1 MLHDC
6 SSWGEELR
14 FFRREGG
21 GVNEVGSGK
30 LQYEVATPE
39 VIKRENTAL
48 R

>member
-1 MLHDC
+1 MTAVV
-6 SSWGEELR
+6 GVR
-14 FFRREGG
+14 NYGFFFGG
-21 GVNEVGSGK
+21 GGGLNEVGSGK

>member
-1 MLHDC
+1 MTAVVGVRNYGFLG
-6 SSWGEELR
+6 WR
-14 FFRREGG
+14 